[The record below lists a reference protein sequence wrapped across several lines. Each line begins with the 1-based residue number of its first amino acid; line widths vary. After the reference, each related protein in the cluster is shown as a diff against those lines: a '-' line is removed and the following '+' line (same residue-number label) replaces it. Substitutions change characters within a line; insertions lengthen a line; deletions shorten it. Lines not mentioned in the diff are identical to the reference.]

1 MAASRKILVVDDE
14 PDLVEFVRL
23 RLIANGF
30 EVVTAADGEEALE
43 AVKREHPDLI
53 ILDILLPKLDGHK
66 ACEILKKD
74 PRFAAIP
81 VIMLTAKDREEDILL
96 AKKIGADAYI
106 TKPFDAQL
114 LLYDIKKLIR

>member
-1 MAASRKILVVDDE
+1 MGVSKKILVVDDE
-14 PDLVEFVRL
+14 PDLVDFVRL
-23 RLIANGF
+23 RLTASGF
-30 EVVTAADGEEALE
+30 EVVTAADGEEALD
-43 AVKREHPDLI
+43 VVQREHPDLI

-66 ACEILKKD
+66 VCETLKKD

-81 VIMLTAKDREEDILL
+81 IIMLTAKDREEDILL

-106 TKPFDAQL
+106 TKPFDSQL